1 MPVEIETACVV
12 LGVWWHETI
21 SMLSPAVENQH
32 LHDAGRDVA
41 PDRDLCLSKA
51 AGEAIAGFVY

>member
-1 MPVEIETACVV
+1 MSGWEHCAVEHVFT
-12 LGVWWHETI
+12 
-21 SMLSPAVENQH
+21 LSPAAEDQH

-51 AGEAIAGFVY
+51 DGEAIVGSVY